1 MTEKK
6 CMNEC
11 LRSLMPYPYACTKIY
26 EKTQTFKHDQKLQN
40 NMATKT
46 ILNQFLACGLG
57 DYHLEVSKI
66 FQSVAIIAMHSA

>member
-26 EKTQTFKHDQKLQN
+26 EKTQTFKHDQKLEN
-40 NMATKT
+40 NMVTKT
-46 ILNQFLACGLG
+46 ILNQCTEMLFA
-57 DYHLEVSKI
+57 
-66 FQSVAIIAMHSA
+66 SVFPFDLLLP